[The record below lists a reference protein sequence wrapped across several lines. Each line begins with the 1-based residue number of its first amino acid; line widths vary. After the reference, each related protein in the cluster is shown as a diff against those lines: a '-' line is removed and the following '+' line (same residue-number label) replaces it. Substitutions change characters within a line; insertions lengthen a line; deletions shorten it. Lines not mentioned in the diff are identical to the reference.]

1 MQCIFLFRQSLFN
14 NITRGQHYADTLY
27 IKYTSYAT
35 CSDFDDDSVFC
46 LISKLTT
53 QLNSVLYEFFNQYIV
68 DLSVRSHSY

>member
-1 MQCIFLFRQSLFN
+1 LFN

-46 LISKLTT
+46 LKSK
-53 QLNSVLYEFFNQYIV
+53 
-68 DLSVRSHSY
+68 